1 MRGRRIESAAQ
12 RGAIAPR
19 RNAVAAAT
27 CTPAPNPTRCP
38 LRHRQSRPTGG
49 EQGERRGTIPRGRL
63 RLILYLFVVDPVG
76 VVLGDA
82 RSLER
87 FVHVLF
93 GFVDNFIRGA
103 IEVNV
108 VCPVCLGRSLADGRG
123 AAGREKVEQHLH
135 RVSQLCCVHRVR
147 KLGLGLA
154 QLAANIVGGLEGRRW
169 GCECAAAF
177 QGSFSRDT
185 HRVDGHGADVH
196 AAVAQPARL
205 DELETQR
212 RRVLPDAAPHHAL
225 NGHGRGAW

>member
-154 QLAANIVGGLEGRRW
+154 QLAANIVGG
-169 GCECAAAF
+169 
-177 QGSFSRDT
+177 
-185 HRVDGHGADVH
+185 RVDGHGADVH